1 MKQMTFIFGLL
12 AVAAASVRAGVVVPL
27 PAFTVYGTVRGW
39 NGRPFAA
46 ADEAAVILK
55 VGGAEVGR
63 CTASASVSPALNY
76 RVQIPMA
83 SGPQAG
89 RGAVGAPIAFEVY
102 YDGRM
107 HAVTPGLA
115 SPVVGEPAGA
125 LRCDLVVGTDADG
138 DGLPDEYEALLMYY
152 YELAGRGA
160 GLADISPDDDFDG
173 DGFTN
178 LQEFRAGT
186 IPVEAGDYLRI
197 TQFGPAGNG
206 LLGLSFL
213 AAPGRSYL
221 LPRSENVR
229 SNLWR
234 AVEFG
239 LTPDLSALKTFL
251 ASEQDAQITLYLV
264 PGTNGPAFFRLE
276 AH

>member
-1 MKQMTFIFGLL
+1 MKQMTLIFGLL
-12 AVAAASVRAGVVVPL
+12 AVAAASVRAAVLVPL
-27 PAFTVYGTVRGW
+27 PPFTVYGTVRGW
-39 NGRPFAA
+39 NGRSFVGE
-46 ADEAAVILK
+46 DEASVIVK
-55 VGGAEVGR
+55 VNGVEVGR
-63 CTASASVSPALNY
+63 CTAHASVTPALNY

-83 SGPQAG
+83 SGTLAG
-89 RGAVGAPIAFEVY
+89 RGEVGAPIAFAVY
-102 YDGRM
+102 YDGQM
-107 HAVTPGLA
+107 HAAASGAA

-125 LRCDLVVGTDADG
+125 LRCDLVVGTDEDG

-160 GLADISPDDDFDG
+160 SLADISPDDDFDG

-186 IPVEAGDYLRI
+186 IPVEAEDYLKI
-197 TQFGPAGNG
+197 TGFGPAGNG
-206 LLGLSFL
+206 MLGLSFL

-234 AVEFG
+234 AAEFG
-239 LTPDLSALKTFL
+239 LSADLAALKTFL
-251 ASEQDAQITLYLV
+251 ASEQDAQITLYLL
-264 PGTNGPAFFRLE
+264 PGTNSPAFFRLE

>member
-1 MKQMTFIFGLL
+1 MKQRIRVIGLL
-12 AVAAASVRAGVVVPL
+12 AVAAASVQAAVVVPL
-27 PAFTVYGTVRGW
+27 PPFTVYGTVRGW

-46 ADEAAVILK
+46 GDEAAVIVK
-55 VGGAEVGR
+55 VSGTELGR

-83 SGPQAG
+83 SGSQAG
-89 RGAVGAPIAFEVY
+89 RGESGAPIAFEVY
-102 YDGRM
+102 YDGRL
-107 HAVTPGLA
+107 HAVAPGVA
-115 SPVVGEPAGA
+115 SPAVGQPAES
-125 LRCDLVVGTDADG
+125 LRCDLVVGTDEDG

-152 YELAGRGA
+152 YEMAGRGSS
-160 GLADISPDDDFDG
+160 LADISPDDDFDG

-197 TQFGPAGNG
+197 TQFGLAGNG

-221 LPRSENVR
+221 VPKSENVR

-234 AVEFG
+234 AAEFG
-239 LTPDLSALKTFL
+239 LTHDLSALKTFL
-251 ASEQDAQITLYLV
+251 SSEQDAQITLYLV
-264 PGTNGPAFFRLE
+264 PGTNSPAFFRLE

>member
-1 MKQMTFIFGLL
+1 LH
-12 AVAAASVRAGVVVPL
+12 AVATGV
-27 PAFTVYGTVRGW
+27 
-39 NGRPFAA
+39 
-46 ADEAAVILK
+46 
-55 VGGAEVGR
+55 
-63 CTASASVSPALNY
+63 
-76 RVQIPMA
+76 
-83 SGPQAG
+83 
-89 RGAVGAPIAFEVY
+89 
-102 YDGRM
+102 
-107 HAVTPGLA
+107 A

-152 YELAGRGA
+152 YEMAGRGSA
-160 GLADISPDDDFDG
+160 LEDISPDDDFDG

-178 LQEFRAGT
+178 LQEFLAGT

-197 TQFGPAGNG
+197 TRFGLAGNG

-221 LPRSENVR
+221 VPRSENVR

-234 AVEFG
+234 TAEFA
-239 LTPDLSALKTFL
+239 LAHDLSAWKTFL
-251 ASEQDAQITLYLV
+251 ASEQDAQVTLYLV
-264 PGTNGPAFFRLE
+264 PGTNSPAFFRLE